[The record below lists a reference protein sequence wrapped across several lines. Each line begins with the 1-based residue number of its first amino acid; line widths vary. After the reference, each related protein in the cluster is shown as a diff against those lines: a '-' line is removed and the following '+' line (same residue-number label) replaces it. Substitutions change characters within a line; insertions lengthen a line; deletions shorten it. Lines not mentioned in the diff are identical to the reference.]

1 MFKIYSKCKELE
13 SKCKEL
19 EVENNRLQGEL
30 HYAKSL
36 ESILT
41 KLWTSTD
48 CTNITLGGMIKIF
61 PNSNSTEL
69 TVETINGGEPAVY
82 ITDILSDGGKV
93 LKQESYKAIAIDKEG
108 NVTEGRTKQKPKAN
122 KKYVLVEKD

>member
-13 SKCKEL
+13 GKCKQL

-48 CTNITLGGMIKIF
+48 NMSIVMGGMIKNF

-69 TVETINGGEPAVY
+69 SIETINGGEPAVY

-93 LKQESYKAIAIDKEG
+93 LKQESYKAIAVDRYG

-122 KKYVLVEKD
+122 KKYVLVEND